1 MSSTGAESAK
11 NIYLQY
17 ILQYVSTTSR
27 SHHSGDTREVI
38 CPICAV
44 SANTDP
50 NLMTDNLAN
59 HMTLEHA
66 QEIALN
72 TLKNKYNESLH
83 NLIYI
88 QSVVTTPTKNQIQ

>member
-1 MSSTGAESAK
+1 
-11 NIYLQY
+11 
-17 ILQYVSTTSR
+17 
-27 SHHSGDTREVI
+27 
-38 CPICAV
+38 
-44 SANTDP
+44 
-50 NLMTDNLAN
+50 MTDNLAN